1 LKDEI
6 QTDIMR
12 KVRIPSMLSDI
23 VTSAITAFDNATFTE
38 CAACPFCG
46 GEVKAHDMRRKKF
59 ATVLEDGK
67 RRQIHVF
74 VKRFYC
80 TDCGRLCYADSPFYP
95 DTRIGIPV
103 VDLCT
108 TLIEKHPFHHA
119 ARILRSLNI
128 VVDRGTLRN
137 YARRNDFP
145 HPEVIAMYGVEIPL
159 SIFEL
164 SVCSFRGSERTSV
177 PGAEFFGSDRLPPA
191 QRAFLLAMGAG
202 GKRDQG
208 YEQKEKKQRKTGY
221 PEEDGRRH

>member
-1 LKDEI
+1 
-6 QTDIMR
+6 MR

-23 VTSAITAFDNATFTE
+23 VTSAITAVDDATFTE
-38 CAACPFCG
+38 CAACPYCG

-59 ATVLEDGK
+59 ATVLDEGK

-80 TDCGRLCYADSPFYP
+80 TKCGRLCYADSPYYA
-95 DTRIGIPV
+95 DTRMGMPV

-108 TLIEKHPFHHA
+108 SLIAKHPFHHA

-137 YARRNDFP
+137 YAQRDDLP
-145 HPEVIAMYGVEIPL
+145 HPEVVEMYGIEIPF

-164 SVCSFRGSERTSV
+164 SACSFRGPERGSV
-177 PGAEFFGSDRLPPA
+177 PGTELFGSVRLPPA
-191 QRAFLLAMGAG
+191 HRAFLLAMGAG
-202 GKRDQG
+202 GKRDQR
-208 YEQKEKKQRKTGY
+208 YEQEEKKKRNTGY
-221 PEEDGRRH
+221 PEQDGRRQ

>member
-1 LKDEI
+1 
-6 QTDIMR
+6 MR

-23 VTSAITAFDNATFTE
+23 VTSAITAVDNATFTE
-38 CAACPFCG
+38 CAACPACG
-46 GEVKAHDMRRKKF
+46 GEVTAHDMRRKKF
-59 ATVLEDGK
+59 ATILEEGR

-74 VKRFYC
+74 VRRFYC
-80 TDCGRLCYADSPFYP
+80 TECGRLCYADSPFYQG
-95 DTRIGIPV
+95 TRMGIPV

-108 TLIEKHPFHHA
+108 SLIAKHPFHHA

-137 YARRNDFP
+137 YAGRDDLP
-145 HPEVIAMYGVEIPL
+145 HPEVIEMYGIDIPR

-177 PGAEFFGSDRLPPA
+177 PGTEIFGSARLPPA

-208 YEQKEKKQRKTGY
+208 YEQKEKEQRKTGH
-221 PEEDGRRH
+221 PEEGRRRH